1 MFQTIRDIFKVPELR
16 NKILY
21 TLAMLALVRLGCL
34 LPSPLVDG
42 AQLNAWFQSAGD
54 FLELF
59 DIMSGSAFSQ
69 LNLFAMGIQ
78 PYINASIIMSLLCV
92 AIPALEEIQKDGE
105 SGQKKINQITRYIT
119 IGLALIQSFGISYS
133 MSVNGMISDKLG
145 TVWGIILSMIVFC
158 AGSMF
163 VMWVGETITEKGIGN
178 GISLIIMVNI
188 LSSIPTA
195 ISNLANGSH
204 PWWQVVIV
212 IVVML
217 AMILFVTVLELAE
230 RRIPVQYA
238 KRIQGRK
245 TYGGSSTYI
254 PIRVN
259 MAGVIPIIFA
269 SSILSMPQMITAFI
283 TSEPKGTWKT
293 VLEWLSTSHPF
304 GACLYVVLI
313 VIFTYFYASITF
325 NPVDMSE
332 NLKKNGGYI
341 PGFRPGRPTV
351 DYLKKSS
358 KYVTTIGAI
367 FIAVIAILPV
377 ILQMAFG
384 LKQLVITGSS
394 LMIIVGVALE
404 TVKQIEGQMVTR
416 HYKGFLSR

>member
-42 AQLNAWFQSAGD
+42 AQLSAWFKSAGD

-119 IGLALIQSFGISYS
+119 IGLALVQSFGISYS
-133 MSVNGMISDKLG
+133 MSANGLISDKLG
-145 TVWGIILSMIVFC
+145 TAWGIILSMAVFV

-195 ISNLANGSH
+195 ITNLTSGSLA
-204 PWWQVVIV
+204 WWQILII

-217 AMILFVTVLELAE
+217 AMIVFVTILELAE

-269 SSILSMPQMITAFI
+269 SSIISMPQMITAFI
-283 TSEPKGTWKT
+283 TSEPKGFWKT
-293 VLEWLSTSHPF
+293 VLEWLDTSHPF
-304 GACLYVVLI
+304 GAILYVVLI
-313 VIFTYFYASITF
+313 VVFTYFYASITF
-325 NPVDMSE
+325 NPIEMSE

-351 DYLKKSS
+351 EYLQKSS

-367 FIAVIAILPV
+367 FIAIIAILPV
-377 ILQMAFG
+377 VLQMIFG
-384 LKQLVITGSS
+384 TRMVITGSS

>member
-1 MFQTIRDIFKVPELR
+1 MFQTIRDIFKIPELR

-42 AQLNAWFQSAGD
+42 AQLSSWFKSAGD

-133 MSVNGMISDKLG
+133 MSVNGLISDKLG
-145 TVWGIILSMIVFC
+145 TAWGIILSMVVFC

-195 ISNLANGSH
+195 ITNLTSGSLA
-204 PWWQVVIV
+204 WWEIVII

-217 AMILFVTVLELAE
+217 AMIVFVTILELAE

-283 TSEPKGTWKT
+283 TSEPKGTWGKI
-293 VLEWLSTSHPF
+293 LEWLSTSHPF

-313 VIFTYFYASITF
+313 VVFTYFYASITF
-325 NPVDMSE
+325 NPIDMSE

-351 DYLKKSS
+351 EYLQKSS

-377 ILQMAFG
+377 ILQMIFEINF
-384 LKQLVITGSS
+384 VITGSS